1 MKEKPISI
9 LIVDDHPVVRAGTRA
24 LLDEI
29 EDMRVCS
36 EASNGQDAVTQYF
49 QKHPDV
55 VLMDLMMPK
64 MTGTEATRQ
73 ITTRDPQ
80 AKILVLTS
88 FLGDE
93 NILPALKAGALGY
106 VLKDSDPTD
115 LVESIRK
122 VNRGELTLSP
132 RIAQKILGELGS
144 GTDDQPT
151 PEPLTTRE
159 LEVLKLIAEGKS
171 NNEIAGELFIAEV
184 TVRTHISRILE
195 KLRLANRVQAT
206 LYALREGIT
215 TLDQNIEVKENVK

>member
-1 MKEKPISI
+1 MNTKSISI

-24 LLDEI
+24 LIDES
-29 EDMRVCS
+29 EDMEVCG
-36 EASNGQDAVTQYF
+36 EASNGQVAVSQYF
-49 QKHPDV
+49 QQHPDV
-55 VLMDLMMPK
+55 VLMDLVMPK

-73 ITTRDPQ
+73 ITARDPQ

-88 FLGDE
+88 FLGDD

-132 RIAQKILGELGS
+132 RIAHQILGELGS
-144 GTDDQPT
+144 STDDRPT

-159 LEVLKLIAEGKS
+159 LEVLKLIAEGKN
-171 NNEIAGELFIAEV
+171 NNEIAEELFIAEV
-184 TVRTHISRILE
+184 TVRTHISHLLE
-195 KLRLANRVQAT
+195 KLHLANRVQAT
-206 LYALREGIT
+206 LYALREGYSS
-215 TLDQNIEVKENVK
+215 LENK